1 MPDAIQQNRTRGM
14 GEIVEVAG
22 KTTELAPFGTTLAE
36 LGRERPEI
44 VGLTA
49 DMGRYSDILPFRDA
63 HPDRFFN
70 VGMAEQNLLMVA
82 AGLSKVGK
90 IAYCT
95 TYSVFITR
103 RAYDFVA
110 IACAHSKAN
119 VKIFAGMPGLV
130 NGYGATHQATEDLNM
145 MRGIADLTI
154 IDPCDATELK
164 QVVRAVADIPGTVY
178 VRNLRGKVP
187 VELGPNYRFALGKG
201 RVLRAG
207 DGRIGIIS
215 TGYMSA
221 RALDACRNTAEEGH
235 DPSVLHIGTIKPFD
249 TDAVLAFAR
258 EHERLIV
265 AENHKT
271 TGGLTTLVIEALYAA
286 ALHRPMT
293 RISLADSF
301 FECGSQ
307 EYLEAKYGVDLPAFE
322 AAIRQDTH
330 RSGSKP

>member
-1 MPDAIQQNRTRGM
+1 MPESKTLGDRTRGM

-22 KTTELAPFGTTLAE
+22 KVTELAPFGNTLAE
-36 LGRERPEI
+36 MAASRPEI

-70 VGMAEQNLLMVA
+70 VGMAEQNLIMIA

-164 QVVRAVADIPGTVY
+164 QVVWAVADIPGTVY

-187 VELGPNYRFALGKG
+187 VELPADYRFEVGKAK
-201 RVLRAG
+201 VLKEG
-207 DGRIGIIS
+207 DGDTGIIA

-221 RALDACRNTAEEGH
+221 RALDAARIVAGEGR
-235 DPSVLHIGTIKPFD
+235 DVGVLHVGTIKPFD
-249 TDAVLAFAR
+249 TAGVLEFAR
-258 EHERLIV
+258 RHKRLIV

-271 TGGLTTLVIEALYAA
+271 TGGLGTLVIEALYDAGICKP
-286 ALHRPMT
+286 LS
-293 RISLADSF
+293 RIGLADGF

-307 EYLEAKYGVDLPAFE
+307 EYLEAKYQVDLPRFLE
-322 AAIRQDTH
+322 VIRE
-330 RSGSKP
+330 G

>member
-1 MPDAIQQNRTRGM
+1 MPESKTLGDRTRGM

-22 KTTELAPFGTTLAE
+22 KVTELAPFGNTLAE
-36 LGRERPEI
+36 MAASRPEI

-70 VGMAEQNLLMVA
+70 VGMAEQNLIMIA

-164 QVVRAVADIPGTVY
+164 QVVRAVADIPGAVY

-187 VELGPNYRFALGKG
+187 VELPADYRFEVGKAK
-201 RVLRAG
+201 VLKEG
-207 DGRIGIIS
+207 DGDTGIIA

-221 RALDACRNTAEEGH
+221 RALDAARIVAGEGR
-235 DPSVLHIGTIKPFD
+235 DVGVLHVGTIKPFD
-249 TDAVLAFAR
+249 RAGVLEFAR
-258 EHERLIV
+258 RHKRLIV

-271 TGGLTTLVIEALYAA
+271 TGGLGTLVIEALYDAGICKP
-286 ALHRPMT
+286 LS
-293 RISLADSF
+293 RIGLADGF

-307 EYLEAKYGVDLPAFE
+307 EYLEAKYQVDLPRFLE
-322 AAIRQDTH
+322 VIRE
-330 RSGSKP
+330 G

>member
-1 MPDAIQQNRTRGM
+1 MAEAVHAVGRTRGM
-14 GEIVEVAG
+14 GELIDVEG
-22 KTTELAPFGTTLAE
+22 KVTEVAPFGRTLAE
-36 LGRERPEI
+36 LAHERPEI

-63 HPDRFFN
+63 HPNRFFN
-70 VGMAEQNLLMVA
+70 VGMAEQDLIMIA
-82 AGLSKVGK
+82 AGMSKVGK

-103 RAYDFVA
+103 RAYDFVS
-110 IACAHSKAN
+110 IACAHSMAN

-130 NGYGATHQATEDLNM
+130 NGYGATHQATEDINM

-178 VRNLRGKVP
+178 VRSLRGKVP
-187 VELGPNYRFALGKG
+187 VELGPDYKFEVGKAKVIREG
-201 RVLRAG
+201 RDVG
-207 DGRIGIIS
+207 VIS

-221 RALDACRNTAEEGH
+221 RARDAAEAAAGQGV
-235 DPSVLHIGTIKPFD
+235 DAAVLHVSTIKPFD
-249 TDAVLAFAR
+249 KETVLSFAQR
-258 EHERLIV
+258 FERLII

-271 TGGLTTLVIEALYAA
+271 TGGLATLVVEALYEAGIMKP
-286 ALHRPMT
+286 L
-293 RISLADSF
+293 IKIGLADSF

-307 EYLEAKYGVDLPAFE
+307 EYLEAKYQVDLPRFVR
-322 AAIRQDTH
+322 AIAEGR
-330 RSGSKP
+330 

>member
-1 MPDAIQQNRTRGM
+1 VSDTVATGRTRGM
-14 GEIVEVAG
+14 GELVDIPD
-22 KTTELAPFGTTLAE
+22 KTTQLAPFGDELAQ

-44 VGLTA
+44 VALTA

-70 VGMAEQNLLMVA
+70 VGMAEQNLIAVA

-95 TYSVFITR
+95 TYSVFVAR

-110 IACAHSKAN
+110 IACAHSNAN

-145 MRGIADLTI
+145 MRGIADLTV
-154 IDPCDATELK
+154 IDPCDARELR

-178 VRNLRGKVP
+178 VRLPRGRVP
-187 VELGPNYRFALGKG
+187 VELDESYRFRVGQAT
-201 RVLRAG
+201 VLR
-207 DGRIGIIS
+207 DGGTVGIIS
-215 TGYMSA
+215 TGYMTA
-221 RALDACRNTAEEGH
+221 RALDALTLVAGQGIRGG
-235 DPSVLHIGTIKPFD
+235 VLHVPTIKPFD
-249 TDAVLAFAR
+249 AAAVLDFAAR
-258 EHERLIV
+258 YERLVV

-271 TGGLTTLVIEALYAA
+271 TGALASLVVECLFDAGVVK
-286 ALHRPMT
+286 PVE
-293 RISLADSF
+293 RIGLADSF

-307 EYLEAKYGVDLPAFE
+307 EYLEARYEVDLPRFVRAL
-322 AAIRQDTH
+322 AP
-330 RSGSKP
+330 SGP

>member
-1 MPDAIQQNRTRGM
+1 MPEQAQIGGRTRGM
-14 GEIVEVAG
+14 GEIIDIVG
-22 KTTELAPFGTTLAE
+22 KETEIAPFGKTLAT
-36 LGRERPEI
+36 LAAERPEI

-70 VGMAEQNLLMVA
+70 VGMAEQGLIMIA
-82 AGLSKVGK
+82 AGMAKAGK

-95 TYSVFITR
+95 TYSVFISR

-110 IACAHSKAN
+110 IACAHSGAN

-130 NGYGATHQATEDLNM
+130 NGYGATHQATEDINM
-145 MRGIADLTI
+145 MRGIADLSI

-187 VELGPNYRFALGKG
+187 VELGDDYRFEFGKAK
-201 RVLRAG
+201 VLRQG
-207 DGRIGIIS
+207 DGKTGVIAS
-215 TGYMSA
+215 GYMSA
-221 RALDACRNTAEEGH
+221 RGLDAAKAAEEEGH
-235 DPSVLHIGTIKPFD
+235 DVSVLHVGTIKPFD
-249 TDAVLAFAR
+249 AEGVLAFAR
-258 EHERLIV
+258 AHERLII

-271 TGGLTTLVIEALYAA
+271 TGGLATLVIEALYEAG
-286 ALHRPMT
+286 LQKPV
-293 RISLADSF
+293 IKIGLADSF

-307 EYLEAKYGVDLPAFE
+307 EYLEQKYQVDQPRFLR
-322 AAIRQDTH
+322 AIRE
-330 RSGSKP
+330 GA

>member
-1 MPDAIQQNRTRGM
+1 MAEPLHTGRTRGM
-14 GEIVEVAG
+14 GELIDIAG

-63 HPDRFFN
+63 HPTRFFN
-70 VGMAEQNLLMVA
+70 VGMAEQDLLMIA
-82 AGLSKVGK
+82 AGMSKVGK

-178 VRNLRGKVP
+178 VRSLRGKVP
-187 VELGPNYRFALGKG
+187 VELPDSYRFELGKAQVIHEG
-201 RVLRAG
+201 GGTV
-207 DGRIGIIS
+207 GIIS

-221 RALDACRNTAEEGH
+221 RAVDAARLAAGQGIAS
-235 DPSVLHIGTIKPFD
+235 SVLHVGTIKPFD
-249 TDAVLAFAR
+249 TAGVIAFAKR
-258 EHERLIV
+258 FDRLIV

-271 TGGLTTLVIEALYAA
+271 TGGLNTLVVEALYDAGIMKP
-286 ALHRPMT
+286 L
-293 RISLADSF
+293 IKVGLADSF

-307 EYLEAKYGVDLPAFE
+307 EYLEAKYGVDLPRMLR
-322 AAIRQDTH
+322 AIVE
-330 RSGSKP
+330 GN

>member
-1 MPDAIQQNRTRGM
+1 MADTQAATAANRTRGM
-14 GEIVEVAG
+14 GEIVDVAG
-22 KTTELAPFGTTLAE
+22 KVTELAPFGRTLAE
-36 LGRERPEI
+36 LASERPEI

-70 VGMAEQNLLMVA
+70 VGMAEQNLIMTA
-82 AGLSKVGK
+82 AGMAKTGK

-110 IACAHSKAN
+110 LACAHSKAN

-164 QVVRAVADIPGTVY
+164 QVVRACADIPGTVY

-187 VELGPNYRFALGKG
+187 VELGDGYVFELGKAK
-201 RVLRAG
+201 VLRP
-207 DGRIGIIS
+207 GRDVGIIA

-221 RALDACRNTAEEGH
+221 RALDAAKVAGEQGA
-235 DPSVLHIGTIKPFD
+235 DAGVLHVPTIKPFD
-249 TDAVLAFAR
+249 TAGVLEFASR
-258 EHERLIV
+258 FDRLIV
-265 AENHKT
+265 AENHKKS
-271 TGGLTTLVIEALYAA
+271 GGLTSLVVEALYDAGIV
-286 ALHRPMT
+286 RPL
-293 RISLADSF
+293 IKIGLEDSF

-307 EYLEAKYGVDLPAFE
+307 EYLEAKYGVDTPRFIR
-322 AAIRQDTH
+322 AIVEKR
-330 RSGSKP
+330 

>member
-1 MPDAIQQNRTRGM
+1 MADSQTIGNRTRGM
-14 GEIVEVAG
+14 GEIVDVAG
-22 KTTELAPFGTTLAE
+22 KVTETAPFGNTLAE
-36 LGRERPEI
+36 MAKTRPEI

-70 VGMAEQNLLMVA
+70 VGMAEQNLIMVA
-82 AGLSKVGK
+82 AGLAKSGK

-110 IACAHSKAN
+110 IACAHSMAN

-130 NGYGATHQATEDLNM
+130 NGYGATHQATEDINM

-154 IDPCDATELK
+154 IDPCDATEFK

-187 VELGPNYRFALGKG
+187 VELPEDYRFEVGKAK
-201 RVLRAG
+201 VLREG
-207 DGRIGIIS
+207 DGEIGIIS

-221 RALDACRNTAEEGH
+221 RGLDAAKMAESDGKNVG
-235 DPSVLHIGTIKPFD
+235 VLHVGTIKPFD
-249 TDAVLAFAR
+249 TAGVIEFAKR
-258 EHERLIV
+258 HKRLIV

-271 TGGLTTLVIEALYAA
+271 TGGLATLVIEALYEAGIQKP
-286 ALHRPMT
+286 LVK
-293 RISLADSF
+293 IGLADSF

-307 EYLEAKYGVDLPAFE
+307 EYLESKYAVDIPRFMT
-322 AAIRQDTH
+322 AIRD
-330 RSGSKP
+330 GV

>member
-1 MPDAIQQNRTRGM
+1 MAEAAVSAGRTRGM
-14 GEIVEVAG
+14 GELIDVAG
-22 KTTELAPFGTTLAE
+22 KTTELAPFCRALAE
-36 LGRERPEI
+36 LGAERPEI

-63 HPDRFFN
+63 HPTRFFN
-70 VGMAEQNLLMVA
+70 VGMAEQSLIMIA
-82 AGLSKVGK
+82 AGLSRVGK

-95 TYSVFITR
+95 SYSVFITR

-110 IACAHSKAN
+110 IAGAHSKMN

-145 MRGIADLTI
+145 MRGIAYITI

-178 VRNLRGKVP
+178 VRTLRGKVP
-187 VELGPNYRFALGKG
+187 VELPSDYRFELGKAKLLREG
-201 RVLRAG
+201 RDV
-207 DGRIGIIS
+207 GIIS

-221 RALDACRNTAEEGH
+221 RARDASEVASARGVEA
-235 DPSVLHIGTIKPFD
+235 SVLHVSTIKPFD
-249 TDAVLAFAR
+249 REAVLAFAR
-258 EHERLIV
+258 RFDRLIV

-271 TGGLTTLVIEALYAA
+271 TGGLATLVVETLYDAGVIK
-286 ALHRPMT
+286 PT
-293 RISLADSF
+293 IKIGLADSF

-307 EYLEAKYGVDLPAFE
+307 EYLESKYGVDLQRFVRAIVE
-322 AAIRQDTH
+322 AR
-330 RSGSKP
+330 

>member
-1 MPDAIQQNRTRGM
+1 MPETLTTGRTRGM

-22 KTTELAPFGTTLAE
+22 KTTELAPFGRTLAE
-36 LGRERPEI
+36 LGHERPEI

-63 HPDRFFN
+63 HPTRFFN
-70 VGMAEQNLLMVA
+70 VGMAEQNLIMTA
-82 AGLSKVGK
+82 AGLAKVGK

-110 IACAHSKAN
+110 IACAHSMAN

-187 VELGPNYRFALGKG
+187 VELAEDYRFELGKAK
-201 RVLRAG
+201 VLREG
-207 DGRIGIIS
+207 SGVGIIA

-221 RALDACRNTAEEGH
+221 RARDAADAATAQGI
-235 DPSVLHIGTIKPFD
+235 DAAVLHVPTIKPFD
-249 TDAVLAFAR
+249 TGGVVAFAKR
-258 EHERLIV
+258 FDRLIV

-271 TGGLTTLVIEALYAA
+271 TGGLATLVVEALYEAQVVKP
-286 ALHRPMT
+286 LV
-293 RISLADSF
+293 RIGLADSF

-307 EYLEAKYGVDLPAFE
+307 EYLEAKYEVDPTRFLRALTE
-322 AAIRQDTH
+322 AA
-330 RSGSKP
+330 

>member
-1 MPDAIQQNRTRGM
+1 MTSETAVFGQTRGM
-14 GEIVEVAG
+14 GELIEVAD
-22 KTTELAPFGTTLAE
+22 KESVLAPFGTELAQ

-70 VGMAEQNLLMVA
+70 VGMAEQNLILTA
-82 AGLSKVGK
+82 AGLAKVGK

-95 TYSVFITR
+95 TYSVFVTR

-110 IACAHSKAN
+110 IACAHSMAN
-119 VKIFAGMPGLV
+119 VKIFAGMPGLM

-154 IDPCDATELK
+154 IDPCDATELR

-178 VRNLRGKVP
+178 VRLLRGNVP
-187 VELGPNYRFALGKG
+187 VELGTDYTFVPGKAAL
-201 RVLRAG
+201 LRAG
-207 DGRIGIIS
+207 AGGVGVIS
-215 TGYMSA
+215 TGYMTG
-221 RALDACRNTAEEGH
+221 RALDAANAAMTRGVDAG
-235 DPSVLHIGTIKPFD
+235 VLHVPTIKPFD
-249 TDAVLAFAR
+249 TRAVLEFASR
-258 EHERLIV
+258 HDRLVV

-271 TGGLTTLVIEALYAA
+271 TGGLATLVTEAMFDAGVLKPVIRVG
-286 ALHRPMT
+286 L
-293 RISLADSF
+293 SDGF

-307 EYLEAKYGVDLPAFE
+307 EYLEAKYGVDLPRMLRAVV
-322 AAIRQDTH
+322 D
-330 RSGSKP
+330 GV

>member
-1 MPDAIQQNRTRGM
+1 MADSQTIGNRTRGM
-14 GEIVEVAG
+14 GEIVDVAG
-22 KTTELAPFGTTLAE
+22 KVTETAPFGNTLAE
-36 LGRERPEI
+36 MGKTRPEI

-70 VGMAEQNLLMVA
+70 VGMAEQNLIMVA
-82 AGLSKVGK
+82 AGLAKAGK

-110 IACAHSKAN
+110 IACAHSMAN

-130 NGYGATHQATEDLNM
+130 NGYGATHQATEDINM

-154 IDPCDATELK
+154 IDPCDATEFK

-187 VELGPNYRFALGKG
+187 VELPEDYRFEVGKAK
-201 RVLRAG
+201 VLREG
-207 DGRIGIIS
+207 DGEIGIIS

-221 RALDACRNTAEEGH
+221 RGLDAAKKAEADGKNVG
-235 DPSVLHIGTIKPFD
+235 VLHVGTIKPFD
-249 TDAVLAFAR
+249 TAGVIEFAKR
-258 EHERLIV
+258 HKRLIV

-271 TGGLTTLVIEALYAA
+271 TGGLATLVIEALYEAGIQKP
-286 ALHRPMT
+286 LVK
-293 RISLADSF
+293 IGLADSF

-307 EYLEAKYGVDLPAFE
+307 EYLESKYAVDIPRFMT
-322 AAIRQDTH
+322 AIRD
-330 RSGSKP
+330 GV

>member
-1 MPDAIQQNRTRGM
+1 MPESKTLGDRTRGM

-22 KTTELAPFGTTLAE
+22 KVTELAPFGNTLAE
-36 LGRERPEI
+36 MAASRPEI

-70 VGMAEQNLLMVA
+70 VGMAEQNLIMIA

-187 VELGPNYRFALGKG
+187 VELPADYRFEVGKAK
-201 RVLRAG
+201 VLKEG
-207 DGRIGIIS
+207 DGDTGIIA

-221 RALDACRNTAEEGH
+221 RALDAARIVAGEGR
-235 DPSVLHIGTIKPFD
+235 DVGVLHVGTIKPFD
-249 TDAVLAFAR
+249 TAGVLEFAR
-258 EHERLIV
+258 RHKRLIV

-271 TGGLTTLVIEALYAA
+271 TGGLGTLVIEALYDAGICKP
-286 ALHRPMT
+286 LS
-293 RISLADSF
+293 RIGLADGF

-307 EYLEAKYGVDLPAFE
+307 EYLEAKYQVDLPRFLE
-322 AAIRQDTH
+322 VIRE
-330 RSGSKP
+330 G

>member
-1 MPDAIQQNRTRGM
+1 MADSQTIGNRTRGM
-14 GEIVEVAG
+14 GEIVDVAG
-22 KTTELAPFGTTLAE
+22 KVTETAPFGNTLAE
-36 LGRERPEI
+36 MAKTRPEI

-63 HPDRFFN
+63 HPERFFN
-70 VGMAEQNLLMVA
+70 VGMAEQNLIMVA
-82 AGLSKVGK
+82 AGLAKTGK

-110 IACAHSKAN
+110 IACAHSMAN

-130 NGYGATHQATEDLNM
+130 NGYGATHQATEDINM

-154 IDPCDATELK
+154 IDPCDATEFK

-187 VELGPNYRFALGKG
+187 VELPDDYRFEVGKAK
-201 RVLRAG
+201 VLREG
-207 DGRIGIIS
+207 DGEIGIVS

-221 RALDACRNTAEEGH
+221 RGLDAAKLAEKDGKTVG
-235 DPSVLHIGTIKPFD
+235 VLHVGTIKPFD
-249 TDAVLAFAR
+249 KAGVLEFAKR
-258 EHERLIV
+258 HKRLIV

-271 TGGLTTLVIEALYAA
+271 TGGLATLVIEALYEAGIQKP
-286 ALHRPMT
+286 LVK
-293 RISLADSF
+293 IGLADSF

-307 EYLEAKYGVDLPAFE
+307 EYLESKYTVDIPRFMT
-322 AAIRQDTH
+322 AIRD
-330 RSGSKP
+330 GV